1 MIIYLDMDGVI
12 ADFFTGLAKT
22 NGKTHWKEI
31 EDIELS
37 IEEIANTDLFNTLA
51 IYPTSQKLV
60 DFVKKVANE
69 TSIDWGICSSPLRGD
84 WKNSAF
90 WKTEWLKKHDFLPK
104 NENLK
109 FSSNKPVYATNKDG
123 IPNVL
128 IDDKPENVEK
138 WIEKGGIGIRYQA
151 NEDKLEDLIN
161 TISMNVEMYEMINAN

>member
-37 IEEIANTDLFNTLA
+37 IEEIANTDFFNTLA
-51 IYPTSQKLV
+51 LYPTSQKLV

-109 FSSNKPVYATNKDG
+109 FSVISLFMPQIKMAYQMFLSMISLKMLKNGLRKAASVYDIKQM
-123 IPNVL
+123 
-128 IDDKPENVEK
+128 K
-138 WIEKGGIGIRYQA
+138 
-151 NEDKLEDLIN
+151 IN
-161 TISMNVEMYEMINAN
+161 WKI